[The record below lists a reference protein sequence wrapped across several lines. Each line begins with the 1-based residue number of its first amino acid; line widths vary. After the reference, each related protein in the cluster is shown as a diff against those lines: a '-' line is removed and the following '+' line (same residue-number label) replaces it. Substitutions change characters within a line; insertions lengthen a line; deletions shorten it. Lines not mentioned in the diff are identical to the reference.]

1 MSMDRAALLERT
13 RNSIADSERRIVRQR
28 EIIEELEAERRDT
41 TGQQL
46 ILELFEDLQ
55 SAYATVR
62 DRLLE
67 ARGDRAMSQDDS
79 AQSA

>member
-1 MSMDRAALLERT
+1 MDRAALLERT

-67 ARGDRAMSQDDS
+67 ARSDLAMSQDDS

>member
-1 MSMDRAALLERT
+1 MDRAALLERT

-28 EIIEELEAERRDT
+28 EIIEELEADRRDT

-67 ARGDRAMSQDDS
+67 ARSDLAMSQDDS

>member
-28 EIIEELEAERRDT
+28 EIIEELEADRRDT

-67 ARGDRAMSQDDS
+67 ARSDLAMSQDDS